1 MRGLCNAR
9 GYPPPGTALTPRN
22 DGVLKMN
29 SKLPTINPD
38 LNDPIV
44 EELHAVRESLI
55 EKYGGDLHAYSVAA
69 RAKAVALGF
78 QFTAIKKPRSA
89 STDT

>member
-1 MRGLCNAR
+1 
-9 GYPPPGTALTPRN
+9 
-22 DGVLKMN
+22 MN
-29 SKLPTINPD
+29 STLPTINPD

-69 RAKAVALGF
+69 RANAVALGF
-78 QFTAIKKPRSA
+78 QFVAIKDQKIPPTSK
-89 STDT
+89 